1 MSIRVPNAIAIAL
14 LTLLASMVGT
24 AQAQQVKVDPKIP
37 AYKPAK
43 GVSGTIKS
51 VGSDTMNNL
60 MTYWSEGFRKHYPN
74 VKVEIEGKGS
84 GTAMPAMIEGT
95 ANFGPMSR
103 SPKQSEINDF
113 EAKMG
118 YKPVA
123 LGTSIDMLAVF
134 VNKDNPIKG
143 LTLAQV
149 DAAFSK
155 TRKGG
160 ATADAKTWGDLGL
173 TGKAEKAPLSLYGR
187 NSASGTYAYFKEH
200 ALAKG
205 DFKDTVKEMPGSAA
219 VVQAIATDK
228 AGIGYSGIG
237 YKTADVKAVP
247 LAADADSEF
256 IPAEVDYAYSGDY
269 PLSRMLLLTVNY
281 KPGSKLD
288 PLRAEF
294 IKYVFSKEGQ
304 EIVIK
309 DGYFPVPASVAR
321 KALESVGITPDF

>member
-1 MSIRVPNAIAIAL
+1 MSIRAPQAL
-14 LTLLASMVGT
+14 CLAVLTLLVGLVST
-24 AQAQQVKVDPKIP
+24 ANAQVKVDPKLP
-37 AYKPAK
+37 AYKPVQ

-74 VKVEIEGKGS
+74 VKVEIEGKGTS
-84 GTAMPAMIEGT
+84 TAMPAMIEGT

-103 SPKQSEINDF
+103 TPKQSEINDF

-118 YKPVA
+118 YKPVT

-149 DAAFSK
+149 DAVFSK

-160 ATADAKTWGDLGL
+160 AEADVAKWGDLGL
-173 TGKAEKAPLSLYGR
+173 TGKAQKAPISLYGR
-187 NSASGTYAYFKEH
+187 NSASGTYGYFKEH

-205 DFKDTVKEMPGSAA
+205 DFKDSVKELPGSAA
-219 VVQAIATDK
+219 VVQAVGNDQA
-228 AGIGYSGIG
+228 AMGYSGIG

-304 EIVIK
+304 EIVVK
-309 DGYFPVPASVAR
+309 DGYFPVPATVAR

>member
-1 MSIRVPNAIAIAL
+1 MSLNFSKLFAAVI
-14 LTLLASMVGT
+14 LTLLAASPSL
-24 AQAQQVKVDPKIP
+24 AQEQVKVDPKLP
-37 AYKPAK
+37 SYKPTQ

-74 VKVEIEGKGS
+74 VKVEIEGKGTS
-84 GTAMPAMIEGT
+84 TAMPAMVEGT

-103 SPKQSEINDF
+103 TPKQSEINDF

-118 YKPVA
+118 YKPVT

-160 ATADAKTWGDLGL
+160 AKADAKTWGDLGL
-173 TGKAEKAPLSLYGR
+173 KEAWAKAPLSLYGR
-187 NSASGTYAYFKEH
+187 NSASGTYGFFKDN
-200 ALAKG
+200 ALFKG
-205 DFKDTVKEMPGSAA
+205 DFKDTVKELPGSAA
-219 VVQAIATDK
+219 VVQATSTDK
-228 AGIGYSGIG
+228 YGMGYSGIG
-237 YKTADVKAVP
+237 YKTADVRAVP
-247 LAADADSEF
+247 LAADAESEF

-269 PLSRMLLLTVNY
+269 PLSRMLLLAVNY
-281 KPGSKLD
+281 KPGTKLD

-294 IKYVFSKEGQ
+294 IKYVYSKEGQ
-304 EIVIK
+304 QIVIK
-309 DGYFPVPASVAR
+309 DGYFPVPAAVAR
-321 KALESVGITPDF
+321 KALTSVGITPDF